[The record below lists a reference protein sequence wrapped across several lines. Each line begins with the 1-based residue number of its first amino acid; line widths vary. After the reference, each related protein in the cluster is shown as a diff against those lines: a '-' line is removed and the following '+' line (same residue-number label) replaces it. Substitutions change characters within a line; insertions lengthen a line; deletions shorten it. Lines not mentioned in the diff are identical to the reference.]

1 MKDTSNKPGYRKRW
15 PLLLLLLLVAASVTA
30 VALPVSVGM
39 PFRPQTAAAVAW
51 FYWLLLLLLVL
62 APVTMVAIPVF
73 VHTPFKPQTA
83 ADLDRTY
90 RLRRISP
97 PATVVALIL
106 SVALCAGLW
115 QGSQWWGRLAMIL
128 LLALLMV
135 ATWFSRQN
143 YYYEWM
149 FRPLSNG
156 SHAPVGEATFLP
168 DGDMVLAVEINGD
181 AVAYP
186 VRQLAYHHIISDD
199 VGGKPIT
206 ATY

>member
-1 MKDTSNKPGYRKRW
+1 MKNTSNKPGYRKRW

-30 VALPVSVGM
+30 VALPVSVAM
-39 PFRPQTAAAVAW
+39 PFGPHTAAAAEW
-51 FYWLLLLLLVL
+51 FYWPLLLLLVV
-62 APVTMVAIPVF
+62 ATVTMVAIPVY

-83 ADLDRTY
+83 AHVEWTY
-90 RLRRISP
+90 RLRRLSP

-106 SVALCAGLW
+106 SVALGAGLW
-115 QGSQWWGRLAMIL
+115 QGSNWWGRMAMIL
-128 LLALLMV
+128 LLALLLV
-135 ATWFSRQN
+135 VIWFSRQH

-156 SHAPVGEATFLP
+156 DHSPVSEATFLP
-168 DGDMVLAVEINGD
+168 DSDMVLAVEINGD

-186 VRQLAYHHIISDD
+186 VRQLAYHHIISDH